1 MQALSSF
8 LVTDFQIMAKEAIN
22 VLYVPF
28 VGLAVY
34 CDSQIFRSSE
44 CARKSFIIFLV
55 C

>member
-34 CDSQIFRSSE
+34 CDR
-44 CARKSFIIFLV
+44 FLEV
-55 C
+55 LSALENHL